1 MNAQF
6 YDLIK
11 EVITDQEISNIL
23 QETNE
28 LLEKNCNQD
37 IYKLIFGLL
46 DLTSLNV
53 TDSVDSIT
61 IFVNKVNNFR
71 VNYPDMPEVSALC
84 VYPNF
89 VGQLKN
95 SLNSKRI
102 KIAAVAGG
110 FPSSQTFIEIKIAE
124 VNLALLDGAD
134 EIDIVMPVGSF
145 INEEYDAVYEEIS
158 EIKQLL
164 KEKHLKVIL
173 ETGELKTPKLIFIAA
188 ILAMESGADFI
199 KTSTGKTSVSATPEA
214 AIVMCKAIEWYYK
227 KTGKMVGIKMAGGI
241 VTVEDA
247 ILYYTIVE
255 NILGKEWLK
264 PELFRIGASRL
275 ANNLISASNNLNEL
289 KYF

>member
-1 MNAQF
+1 MLASSTITLSTVPFVAITPNKPM
-6 YDLIK
+6 YSVP
-11 EVITDQEISNIL
+11 EGVITSYSIHY
-23 QETNE
+23 T
-28 LLEKNCNQD
+28 
-37 IYKLIFGLL
+37 KLY
-46 DLTSLNV
+46 D
-53 TDSVDSIT
+53 
-61 IFVNKVNNFR
+61 
-71 VNYPDMPEVSALC
+71 
-84 VYPNF
+84 
-89 VGQLKN
+89 
-95 SLNSKRI
+95 
-102 KIAAVAGG
+102 
-110 FPSSQTFIEIKIAE
+110 
-124 VNLALLDGAD
+124 
-134 EIDIVMPVGSF
+134 VMPVGWF
-145 INEEYDAVYEEIS
+145 INEEYDGVYEEIS

-275 ANNLISASNNLNEL
+275 ANNLISASVITSYSIHYTKLYETL
-289 KYF
+289 YTDFHF